1 MLIRIIT
8 AVVAVAL
15 FVPVLVFSDTM
26 IFPAVIALLALV
38 GTVEMLRCVGNRK
51 MAVCITAA
59 VVAVAAPVAA
69 RLVGELSVF
78 VTAFAAAEFAFMLLV
93 FALSVFSHGR
103 YDIVAAC
110 ADFALVSYVVMTFT
124 SIVLLRDTAVGTRLY
139 LLAFIGPWVSDSAA
153 YFCGRALGKHK
164 LIPDVSPKKTVE
176 GSLGGVVFTAAVFV
190 LYGVFVLKPERGL
203 GSYAALAIIG
213 IAVSAI
219 SQTGDLI
226 ASLIKRKYGIK
237 DYGKLFPGHGGVM
250 DRFDSVLATAPVMLI
265 AAVAGEYF
273 GLFI

>member
-1 MLIRIIT
+1 MLTRIIT

-15 FVPVLVFSDTM
+15 FVPVLIFSDTM
-26 IFPAVIALLALV
+26 VFPAVIALLALV

-51 MAVCITAA
+51 RAVCITAA
-59 VVAVAAPVAA
+59 AVAVAAPVVA
-69 RLVGELSVF
+69 RIVGDLPVF
-78 VTAFAAAEFAFMLLV
+78 VTAFAAAEFAFLLLV

-124 SIVLLRDTAVGTRLY
+124 SIVLLRDTAVGARLY

-164 LIPDVSPKKTVE
+164 LIPNVSPKKTVE

-190 LYGVFVLKPERGL
+190 LYGAFVLKPERGL

-219 SQTGDLI
+219 SQIGDLI

-250 DRFDSVLATAPVMLI
+250 DRFDSVIATAPVLYTISILFPTML
-265 AAVAGEYF
+265 
-273 GLFI
+273 